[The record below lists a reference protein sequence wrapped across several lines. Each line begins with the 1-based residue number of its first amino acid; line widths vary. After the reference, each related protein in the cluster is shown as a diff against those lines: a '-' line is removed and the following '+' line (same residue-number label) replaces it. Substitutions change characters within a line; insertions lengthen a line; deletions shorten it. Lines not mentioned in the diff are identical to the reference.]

1 MAKKKEYT
9 CVLVDT
15 DDEGITWITFN
26 RPEKRNAMN
35 PTLHIEMEQILFE
48 LETDEETKVTVITGA
63 GNSWSAG
70 MDLKQYFRET
80 DKDPVARFR
89 AVTAHRRWADM
100 LTWSRKPSIAMV
112 NGYCYGGAF
121 TALAACDIV
130 IASQNATFGLS
141 EVNWGILPGGNVS
154 KVFADMVSF
163 RNAMFYAM
171 TGRTIDGRKA
181 AEMGIATLAVP
192 ADKLREET
200 VAIARELIAKSPM
213 VLAFTKQGIR
223 AVRDMNMAQAYE
235 YLSAKGVALR
245 AVDPDQT
252 RARGMREF
260 LDEKKFR
267 PGFEPVKRPSS
278 EKCPMSIPAR
288 KNRNQ

>member
-1 MAKKKEYT
+1 MVKKKEYS
-9 CVLVDT
+9 CVLVET
-15 DDEGITWITFN
+15 DGEGITWITFN

-48 LETDEETKVTVITGA
+48 LETDEATKVIVLTGA

-89 AVTAHRRWADM
+89 AVTANRHWTDM
-100 LTWSRKPSIAMV
+100 LTWSRKPTIAMV
-112 NGYCYGGAF
+112 NGYCFGGAF
-121 TALAACDIV
+121 TPLAACDIV
-130 IASQNATFGLS
+130 IAAENATFGLS

-154 KVFADMVSF
+154 KVFSDMVSF

-181 AEMGIATLAVP
+181 AEMGIATLTVP
-192 ADKLREET
+192 PDKLREET
-200 VAIARELIAKSPM
+200 VVIARELIAKSPT

-223 AVRDMNMAQAYE
+223 AVRDMNMAQAFE
-235 YLSAKGVALR
+235 YLAAKGMALR
-245 AVDPDQT
+245 VADPEQT

-267 PGFEPVKRPSS
+267 PGLEPVKRS
-278 EKCPMSIPAR
+278 
-288 KNRNQ
+288 

>member
-1 MAKKKEYT
+1 MAKKKEYS
-9 CVLVDT
+9 CVLVET
-15 DDEGITWITFN
+15 DGEGITWITFN

-48 LETDEETKVTVITGA
+48 HETDEDTKVIVITGA

-100 LTWSRKPSIAMV
+100 LTWSRKPTIAMV

-130 IASQNATFGLS
+130 IAAENATFGLS

-181 AEMGIATLAVP
+181 AEMGIATLTVP
-192 ADKLREET
+192 ANKLREET
-200 VAIARELIAKSPM
+200 VSIARELIAKSPT

-235 YLSAKGVALR
+235 YLAAKGVALR

-267 PGFEPVKRPSS
+267 PGFEPVKRTSG
-278 EKCPMSIPAR
+278 EK
-288 KNRNQ
+288 